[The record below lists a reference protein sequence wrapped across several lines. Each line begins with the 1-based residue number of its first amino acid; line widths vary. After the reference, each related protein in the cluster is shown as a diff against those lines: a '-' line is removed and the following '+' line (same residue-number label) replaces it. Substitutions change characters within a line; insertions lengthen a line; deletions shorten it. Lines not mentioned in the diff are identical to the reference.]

1 MVLQQCYM
9 HKRGISDVITCHATC
24 HKLIIPPDLKQD
36 RFLKVQQRCPW
47 DVDDN
52 LTFLP
57 LIKMRVCVED
67 Q

>member
-1 MVLQQCYM
+1 M
-9 HKRGISDVITCHATC
+9 
-24 HKLIIPPDLKQD
+24 PPDLKQD

-52 LTFLP
+52 LTFLL
-57 LIKMRVCVED
+57 LIKMRVWTED

>member
-1 MVLQQCYM
+1 M

-24 HKLIIPPDLKQD
+24 YKLIIPPDLKQD
-36 RFLKVQQRCPW
+36 RFLKLQQRCPW

-52 LTFLP
+52 LTFLL
-57 LIKMRVCVED
+57 LIKMRVWTED